1 MKWYGIDEDVYV
13 ALVDLLGEARA
24 AAEHVGDDDSVTYY
38 SFLLGELE
46 DAKKYNKLGKGKPMD
61 DEQNARM
68 MKLQRYLRMLQ
79 QGLKDPNKNTDKDKS
94 RRRKVAREAIE
105 PEPKKKH
112 VPTYM
117 SLKEIEQYLIDDP
130 ELSNHERYEL
140 YCDERDRVMAEKEA
154 AEAQSLDDMLNDIGI
169 EPYKP
174 NKGRKK

>member
-1 MKWYGIDEDVYV
+1 MKWYGIDEDIYI

-38 SFLLGELE
+38 TFLLGELE
-46 DAKKYNKLGKGKPMD
+46 DAKKYNKLGKSKKMD

-79 QGLKDPNKNTDKDKS
+79 EGLRDPKDLNKKK
-94 RRRKVAREAIE
+94 RRKIAREVIE
-105 PEPKKKH
+105 PEPNKKH

-130 ELSNHERYEL
+130 ELTNHERYEL
-140 YCDERDRVMAEKEA
+140 YCDERDRVIAEKEA

-174 NKGRKK
+174 NKGKKK

>member
-1 MKWYGIDEDVYV
+1 MKWYGIDEDIYN
-13 ALVDLLGEARA
+13 ALVDLIQEAHDA
-24 AAEHVGDDDSVTYY
+24 AGRQGDQQSETYY
-38 SFLLGELE
+38 AYLLGELE
-46 DAKKYNKLGKGKPMD
+46 ECKVIAKSKRMNSEE
-61 DEQNARM
+61 EQRM
-68 MKLQRYLRMLQ
+68 LKLQIYLRMLHE
-79 QGLKDPNKNTDKDKS
+79 GLKDPADKDKEK
-94 RRRKVAREAIE
+94 RRKVAREAIE

>member
-1 MKWYGIDEDVYV
+1 MKWYGIDEDIYI

-38 SFLLGELE
+38 TFLLGELE
-46 DAKKYNKLGKGKPMD
+46 DAKKYNKLGKSKKMD

-79 QGLKDPNKNTDKDKS
+79 EGLRDPKDLNKKK
-94 RRRKVAREAIE
+94 RRKIAREVIE
-105 PEPKKKH
+105 PEPNKKH

-130 ELSNHERYEL
+130 ELTNHERYEL
-140 YCDERDRVMAEKEA
+140 YCDERDRVIAEKEA

>member
-1 MKWYGIDEDVYV
+1 MKWYGIDEDIYI

-38 SFLLGELE
+38 TFLLGELE
-46 DAKKYNKLGKGKPMD
+46 DAKKYNKLGKSKKMD

-79 QGLKDPNKNTDKDKS
+79 EGLRDPKDLNKKK
-94 RRRKVAREAIE
+94 RRKIAREVIE

-169 EPYKP
+169 ERYKP

>member
-1 MKWYGIDEDVYV
+1 MKWYGIDEDIYI

-38 SFLLGELE
+38 TFLLGELE
-46 DAKKYNKLGKGKPMD
+46 DAKKYNKLGKSKKMD

-79 QGLKDPNKNTDKDKS
+79 EGLRDPKDLNKKK
-94 RRRKVAREAIE
+94 RRKIAREVIE
-105 PEPKKKH
+105 PEPNKKH

-130 ELSNHERYEL
+130 ELTNHERYEL
-140 YCDERDRVMAEKEA
+140 YCDERDRVIAEKES